1 MLEFEELSHNA
12 CRWPIA
18 DCGIGGEKGQF
29 LFCGDAIAERYI
41 APGVPCPYCATHAG
55 MAYEPS
61 RPSGRTIAKNRGG
74 RRATAEADI
83 DRGGCLRRLIAAP
96 FFHPSPRRPA
106 TTSMDAAAFA

>member
-1 MLEFEELSHNA
+1 MLAFEELSHDA

-41 APGVPCPYCATHAG
+41 APGVPCPYCTTHAG

-61 RPSGRTIAKNRGG
+61 RPAKRTIAKSEAAEE
-74 RRATAEADI
+74 RRLELI
-83 DRGGCLRRLIAAP
+83 LIAA
-96 FFHPSPRRPA
+96 
-106 TTSMDAAAFA
+106 AA